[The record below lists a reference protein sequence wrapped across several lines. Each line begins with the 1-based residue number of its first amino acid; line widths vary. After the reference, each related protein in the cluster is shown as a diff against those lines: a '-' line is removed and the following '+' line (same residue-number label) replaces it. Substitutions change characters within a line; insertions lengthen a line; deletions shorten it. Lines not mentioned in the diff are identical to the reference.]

1 MLKYLKKYWIFCLLA
16 PLFMFGEVAMDLLQP
31 DMMADIVDNGVLKS
45 DMEVII
51 TVGIRMILFV
61 MVGGFC
67 GVMCGVFANI
77 AAQGFGN
84 DLRKD
89 LFARIMSLSFQQT
102 DKISTG
108 SLVTRLTN
116 DVTQVQNTVMMA
128 VRGFVRNS
136 VMFVGGIFML
146 YRQSPKFALVA
157 ACGLPFVVIFV
168 TFFLKKASPLFAIVQ
183 KKLDGINNVMQ
194 ENVAGAR
201 VVKAYVKEEHELK
214 RFDQANEALC
224 TENLR
229 VQTLLAFMSPC
240 MNIVLNLCIVAV
252 ILVGGLTVKSG
263 GNMTPGNVMAAITY
277 LSQILHG
284 VTFMANIFQTF
295 TRAKASAD
303 RINEV
308 LNSPQIIADG
318 EGADSETANMDGG
331 TAGSETADTNGD
343 TAGGATA
350 DTNGEAAGRN
360 KKGEIEFRHVSF
372 AYPESSGEN
381 VLEDISFTVKQ
392 GETLA
397 VIGATGSGKSS
408 LVHLIPRFY
417 DVTEGDILIDGK
429 NVKDYKLKEL
439 RAKISIVLQRAELY
453 SRTVEANIRW
463 GRKEATPWEI
473 KTAAQIA
480 QADDFIC
487 ATPYGYHTMVSEG
500 GHSLSGGQ
508 KQRIS
513 IARAVLKEHEILIF
527 DDATSAL
534 DLKTEAMLY
543 EALRSKCPD
552 STKIIIAQ
560 RIASVKDADRI
571 AVLDEGRLS
580 ALGTHAEL
588 MQNSAIYRDIY
599 KSQMKEGGEA

>member
-1 MLKYLKKYWIFCLLA
+1 MIKYLKKYWMFCLLA
-16 PLFMFGEVAMDLLQP
+16 PLFMVGEVAMDLIQP

-45 DMEVII
+45 DINLII

-61 MVGGFC
+61 MLGGFA

-89 LFARIMSLSFQQT
+89 LFSKIMSLSFQQT

-116 DVTQVQNTVMMA
+116 DVTQVQNMVMMS
-128 VRGFVRNS
+128 VRGLVRNS
-136 VMFVGGIFML
+136 VMFVGGILML
-146 YRQSPKFALVA
+146 YRQSSKFAVIA
-157 ACGLPFVVIFV
+157 ACGLPFIVVFV

-194 ENVAGAR
+194 EDVAGAR

-214 RFDQANEALC
+214 RFDAANEALC

-252 ILVGGLTVKSG
+252 ILVGGMTVKNG
-263 GNMTPGNVMAAITY
+263 GSMTPGSVMAGITY

-308 LNSPQIIADG
+308 LNSPEII
-318 EGADSETANMDGG
+318 MDGTYEELG
-331 TAGSETADTNGD
+331 DKRNDRADQ
-343 TAGGATA
+343 
-350 DTNGEAAGRN
+350 
-360 KKGEIEFRHVSF
+360 KGEIEFRNVSF
-372 AYPESSGEN
+372 AYPESSGEK
-381 VLEDISFTVKQ
+381 VLENISFTVKQ

-397 VIGATGSGKSS
+397 IIGATGCGKSS
-408 LVHLIPRFY
+408 VVKLIPRFY
-417 DVTEGDILIDGK
+417 DVTEGAIFVDGR
-429 NVKDYKLKEL
+429 NVKDYKLKDL
-439 RAKISIVLQRAELY
+439 RKKISIVLQKAELY
-453 SRTVEANIRW
+453 SRPIEANIRW
-463 GRKEATPWEI
+463 GKKDATPWEI
-473 KTAAQIA
+473 KSAAKIA

-487 ATPYGYHTMVSEG
+487 ASNYGYHTMVSEG

-527 DDATSAL
+527 DDSTSAL

-543 EALRSKCPD
+543 EALRTQCPGT
-552 STKIIIAQ
+552 TKIIIAQ

-571 AVLDEGRLS
+571 AVMDEGRIS
-580 ALGTHAEL
+580 ALGTHEEL
-588 MQNSAIYRDIY
+588 MRNSEIYRDIY
-599 KSQMKEGGEA
+599 KSQLKEGGEF

>member
-1 MLKYLKKYWIFCLLA
+1 MMKYLKKYWFFCLLA
-16 PLFMFGEVAMDLLQP
+16 PLFMIGEVSMDLIQP

-45 DMEVII
+45 DINLII

-61 MVGGFC
+61 MLGGFA

-89 LFARIMSLSFQQT
+89 LFSKIMSLSFQQT

-116 DVTQVQNTVMMA
+116 DVTQVQNMVMMS
-128 VRGFVRNS
+128 VRGLVRNS
-136 VMFVGGIFML
+136 VMFVGGILML
-146 YRQSPKFALVA
+146 YRQSPKFAVIA
-157 ACGLPFVVIFV
+157 ACGLPFIVVFV

-194 ENVAGAR
+194 EDVAGAR

-214 RFDQANEALC
+214 RFDAANEALC

-252 ILVGGLTVKSG
+252 ILVGGMTVKNG
-263 GNMTPGNVMAAITY
+263 GSMTPGSVMAGITY

-308 LNSPQIIADG
+308 LNSPEII
-318 EGADSETANMDGG
+318 MDGTYEELG
-331 TAGSETADTNGD
+331 NKRNDRADQ
-343 TAGGATA
+343 
-350 DTNGEAAGRN
+350 
-360 KKGEIEFRHVSF
+360 KGEIEFRNVSF
-372 AYPESSGEN
+372 AYPESSGEK
-381 VLEDISFTVKQ
+381 VLENISFTVKQ

-397 VIGATGSGKSS
+397 IIGATGCGKSS
-408 LVHLIPRFY
+408 VVKLIPRFY
-417 DVTEGDILIDGK
+417 DVTEGAIFVDGR
-429 NVKDYKLKEL
+429 NVKDYKLKDL
-439 RAKISIVLQRAELY
+439 RKKISIVLQKAELY
-453 SRTVEANIRW
+453 SRPIEANIRW
-463 GRKEATPWEI
+463 GKKDATPWEI
-473 KTAAQIA
+473 KSAAKIA

-487 ATPYGYHTMVSEG
+487 ASKYGYHTMVSEG

-527 DDATSAL
+527 DDSTSAL

-543 EALRSKCPD
+543 EALRTQCPGT
-552 STKIIIAQ
+552 TKIIIAQ

-571 AVLDEGRLS
+571 AVMDEGRIS
-580 ALGTHAEL
+580 ALGTHEEL
-588 MQNSAIYRDIY
+588 MRNSEIYRDIY
-599 KSQMKEGGEA
+599 KSQLKEGGEF

>member
-1 MLKYLKKYWIFCLLA
+1 MIKYLKKYWMFCLLA
-16 PLFMFGEVAMDLLQP
+16 PLFMVGEVAMDLIQP

-45 DMEVII
+45 DINLII

-61 MVGGFC
+61 MLGGFA

-89 LFARIMSLSFQQT
+89 LFSKIMSLSFQQT

-116 DVTQVQNTVMMA
+116 DVTQVQNMVMMS
-128 VRGFVRNS
+128 VRGLVRNS
-136 VMFVGGIFML
+136 VMFVGGILML
-146 YRQSPKFALVA
+146 YRQSPKFALIA
-157 ACGLPFVVIFV
+157 ACGLPFIVVFV
-168 TFFLKKASPLFAIVQ
+168 SFFLKKASPLFAIVQ

-194 ENVAGAR
+194 EDVAGAR

-214 RFDQANEALC
+214 RFDAANEALC

-252 ILVGGLTVKSG
+252 ILAGGMTVKNG
-263 GNMTPGNVMAAITY
+263 GNMTPGSVMAGITY

-308 LNSPQIIADG
+308 LNSPEIITDG
-318 EGADSETANMDGG
+318 AWDAPCD
-331 TAGSETADTNGD
+331 
-343 TAGGATA
+343 
-350 DTNGEAAGRN
+350 
-360 KKGEIEFRHVSF
+360 KKGEIEFRNVSF
-372 AYPESSGEN
+372 AYPESSGEKVIEN
-381 VLEDISFTVKQ
+381 ISFTVKQ

-397 VIGATGSGKSS
+397 IIGATGSGKSS
-408 LVHLIPRFY
+408 VVKLIPRFY
-417 DVTEGDILIDGK
+417 DVTEGAIFVDGK

-439 RAKISIVLQRAELY
+439 RKKISIVLQKAELY
-453 SRTVEANIRW
+453 SRSIESNIRW
-463 GRKEATPWEI
+463 GKRDVTPWEI
-473 KTAAQIA
+473 KSAARIA

-487 ATPYGYHTMVSEG
+487 SSQYGYHTMVTEG

-513 IARAVLKEHEILIF
+513 IARAVLKDHEILIF
-527 DDATSAL
+527 DDSTSAL

-543 EALRSKCPD
+543 EALRKECPD
-552 STKIIIAQ
+552 TTKIIIAQ

-580 ALGTHAEL
+580 ALGTHEEL
-588 MQNSAIYRDIY
+588 MKNSDIYRDIY
-599 KSQMKEGGEA
+599 KSQLKEGGEF

>member
-1 MLKYLKKYWIFCLLA
+1 MLKYLKKYWFYCLLA

-31 DMMADIVDNGVLKS
+31 DMMADIVDNGVLKK
-45 DMEVII
+45 DIELII

-61 MVGGFC
+61 MAGGLS
-67 GVMCGVFANI
+67 GILCGVFANI

-116 DVTQVQNTVMMA
+116 DVTQVQNMVMMA

-146 YRQSPKFALVA
+146 YRQSPKFALIA
-157 ACGLPFVVIFV
+157 ACGLPAVVFFIV
-168 TFFLKKASPLFAIVQ
+168 FFLKKASPLFAVVQ

-201 VVKAYVKEEHELK
+201 VVKAYVKEQHELE
-214 RFDQANEALC
+214 RFDTANEELC
-224 TENLR
+224 SVNLR
-229 VQTLLAFMSPC
+229 VQTVLAFMGPC
-240 MNIVLNLCIVAV
+240 MNIVLNLCIVVV
-252 ILVGGLTVKSG
+252 ILVGGLTVKEG
-263 GNMTPGNVMAAITY
+263 GEITPGNVMAAITY

-308 LNSPQIIADG
+308 LNCPEIITD
-318 EGADSETANMDGG
+318 GADAAH
-331 TAGSETADTNGD
+331 AGNAADRESGSHAGNRTGAAAAVHKTEKTN
-343 TAGGATA
+343 
-350 DTNGEAAGRN
+350 AASAN
-360 KKGEIEFRHVSF
+360 KKGQIEFRNVSF
-372 AYPESSGEN
+372 AYPETSGEN
-381 VLEDISFTVKQ
+381 VLENISFKVEP
-392 GETLA
+392 GETLGI
-397 VIGATGSGKSS
+397 IGATGSGKSS
-408 LVHLIPRFY
+408 LIHLIPRFY
-417 DVTEGDILIDGK
+417 DVTAGEVLVDGK
-429 NVKDYKLKEL
+429 NVKDYALKDL
-439 RAKISIVLQRAELY
+439 RNKISIVLQKAELY
-453 SRTVEANIRW
+453 SRPIEANIRW
-463 GRKEATPWEI
+463 GKDSATPWEI
-473 KTAAQIA
+473 KKAAEIA

-487 ATPYGYHTMVSEG
+487 ASKYGYHTLVSEG

-513 IARAVLKEHEILIF
+513 IARAVLKDHEILIF
-527 DDATSAL
+527 DDSTSAL

-543 EALRSKCPD
+543 EAIRTEYPD
-552 STKIIIAQ
+552 ITKIVIAQ
-560 RIASVKDADRI
+560 RIASIKDADRI
-571 AVLDEGRLS
+571 AVLDNGTI
-580 ALGTHAEL
+580 AAIGTHEEL
-588 MQNSAIYRDIY
+588 MQTSDIYRDIY
-599 KSQMKEGGEA
+599 RSQMKEGGQVS

>member
-1 MLKYLKKYWIFCLLA
+1 MIKYLKKYWMFCLLA
-16 PLFMFGEVAMDLLQP
+16 PLFMVGEVAMDLIQP

-45 DMEVII
+45 DINLII

-61 MVGGFC
+61 MLGGFA

-89 LFARIMSLSFQQT
+89 LFSKIMSLSFQQT

-116 DVTQVQNTVMMA
+116 DVTQVQNMVMMS
-128 VRGFVRNS
+128 VRGLVRNS
-136 VMFVGGIFML
+136 VMFVGGILML
-146 YRQSPKFALVA
+146 YRQSPKFALIA
-157 ACGLPFVVIFV
+157 ACGLPFIVVFV

-194 ENVAGAR
+194 EDVAGAR

-214 RFDQANEALC
+214 RFDAANEALC

-252 ILVGGLTVKSG
+252 ILAGGMTVKNG
-263 GNMTPGNVMAAITY
+263 GNMTPGSVMAGITY

-308 LNSPQIIADG
+308 LQSPEII
-318 EGADSETANMDGG
+318 MDGTYEELG
-331 TAGSETADTNGD
+331 DKRNDRADQ
-343 TAGGATA
+343 
-350 DTNGEAAGRN
+350 
-360 KKGEIEFRHVSF
+360 KSEIEFRNVSF
-372 AYPESSGEN
+372 AYPESSGEKVIEN
-381 VLEDISFTVKQ
+381 ISFTVKQ

-397 VIGATGSGKSS
+397 IIGATGSGKSS
-408 LVHLIPRFY
+408 VVKLIPRFY
-417 DVTEGDILIDGK
+417 DVTEGAIFVDGK

-439 RAKISIVLQRAELY
+439 RKKISVVLQKAELY
-453 SRTVEANIRW
+453 SRSIESNIRW
-463 GRKEATPWEI
+463 GKRDATPWEI
-473 KTAAQIA
+473 KSAARIA

-487 ATPYGYHTMVSEG
+487 SSQYGYHTMVTEG

-513 IARAVLKEHEILIF
+513 IARAVLKDHEILIF
-527 DDATSAL
+527 DDSTSAL

-543 EALRSKCPD
+543 EALRKECPD
-552 STKIIIAQ
+552 TTKIIIAQ

-580 ALGTHAEL
+580 ALGTHEEL
-588 MQNSAIYRDIY
+588 MKNSDIYRDIY
-599 KSQMKEGGEA
+599 KSQLKEGGEF